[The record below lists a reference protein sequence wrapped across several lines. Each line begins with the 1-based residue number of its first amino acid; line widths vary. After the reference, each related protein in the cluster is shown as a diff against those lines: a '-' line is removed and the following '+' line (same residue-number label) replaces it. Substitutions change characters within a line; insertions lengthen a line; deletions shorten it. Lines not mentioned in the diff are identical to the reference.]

1 MSYIDEFIQALPDL
15 YSSSNTDGWIACVV
29 AENKNAELQRR
40 LLQRLEEAPES
51 DLSVMNY
58 GSMKGSHALQRSL
71 CELLERTFVRS
82 HRVTLEPSNMVVMSG
97 CTACINSLAFCLLDE
112 GDGVLLPLPTYAA
125 FDNDLKAQARLKPVH
140 FSLDELRGDI
150 ESQLDAAVEDA
161 RGRGITVRAL
171 LVTNPSNPLGTIF
184 SDDTIRAMVG
194 WALERGIHYVADE
207 IYALSVHEPGVMC
220 KSAMCIL
227 YEELVETGAVSVDVA
242 RTHFHLL
249 YGLSKDW
256 CASGLRVGCLYSD
269 NEPLQEALNS
279 LAPMASV
286 SNYVQDKVA
295 VVLGDEA
302 FTEAFVADNAAYLR
316 RLYGVLTTG
325 LRRLS
330 VPFVEAQSGI
340 FVWVDLSSWMEEQ
353 TFEGEEKLWRRL
365 CNKVKVL
372 WTPGK
377 ACHSPRPGCFRVCFA
392 WVDEAAIEAMIGRL
406 GQLLG

>member
-1 MSYIDEFIQALPDL
+1 
-15 YSSSNTDGWIACVV
+15 
-29 AENKNAELQRR
+29 
-40 LLQRLEEAPES
+40 
-51 DLSVMNY
+51 
-58 GSMKGSHALQRSL
+58 
-71 CELLERTFVRS
+71 
-82 HRVTLEPSNMVVMSG
+82 
-97 CTACINSLAFCLLDE
+97 
-112 GDGVLLPLPTYAA
+112 
-125 FDNDLKAQARLKPVH
+125 
-140 FSLDELRGDI
+140 
-150 ESQLDAAVEDA
+150 
-161 RGRGITVRAL
+161 
-171 LVTNPSNPLGTIF
+171 
-184 SDDTIRAMVG
+184 MVG

-365 CNKVKVL
+365 CNEVKVL